1 MDHVEKLTVEVLGTP
16 VGVLAPSAEKPKYV
30 FSYLPDAPATH
41 FVSLSM
47 PVRPESY
54 EWPEGLHPVF
64 QMNLPEGYQKDL
76 LRQKLGRAMPV
87 DDFSLLALTG
97 SRGIGR
103 VSVYP
108 WGQQRPNT
116 QALPLVEVLAHPDSR
131 AALLAALN
139 EYIVSGHR
147 FESISGVM
155 PKVPGLRTLA
165 PDIKLTVTADEWI
178 LKTGREDTPGIAI
191 NEYLCLELARAMGLP
206 VPRTKLSDD
215 GDVLAVARFDRDS
228 DGTPLGLEDFC
239 ALMGMPPHDKYNATM
254 EGIAKHLNM
263 WCAES
268 ERISSAKRFVEM
280 VVLNLVV
287 RNADAHAKNYAVL
300 YSSAENA
307 TLAPVFDV
315 VTVAAYRDFAQS
327 PFGLSIGG
335 RKAWNLRKEL
345 ERLCVERLNLPVS
358 VVAIALDK
366 AAAGMQRLVPELGKY
381 ANNYPHFRPAG
392 KRMLR
397 LWEEGLHTASGEKGV
412 SVVVDFSAPKFSD
425 EARPKK
431 SRRSKRIMNP
441 EKLE

>member
-1 MDHVEKLTVEVLGTP
+1 MDRIEKLTVEVLGTP
-16 VGVLAPSAEKPKYV
+16 VGVLTPSADKPKHV

-64 QMNLPEGYQKDL
+64 QMNLPEGYQKEL
-76 LRQKLGRAMPV
+76 LRQKLGRSMPV

-97 SRGIGR
+97 GQGIGR
-103 VSVYP
+103 ISIYP
-108 WGQQRPNT
+108 WGQQRPNKE
-116 QALPLVEVLAHPDSR
+116 ALPLVEVLAHPDSR

-139 EYIVSGHR
+139 EYR
-147 FESISGVM
+147 FENISGVM
-155 PKVPGLRTLA
+155 PKVSGFPTLA
-165 PDIKLTVTADEWI
+165 PNEKITVTTDEWI

-206 VPRTKLSDD
+206 VPRTQLSAD

-254 EGIAKHLNM
+254 EGIAKHLNI

-268 ERISSAKRFVEM
+268 ERISSAKRLIEM
-280 VVLNLVV
+280 MVLNLVV

-315 VTVAAYRDFAQS
+315 VTIAAYREFAQS

-335 RKAWNLRKEL
+335 RKAWDLRKEL

-358 VVAIALDK
+358 VVAAGLDK
-366 AAAGMQRLVPELGKY
+366 AAAGMQRLVPELGRY
-381 ANNYPHFRPAG
+381 ANNYPHFRLAG
-392 KRMLR
+392 KRMLK
-397 LWEEGLHTASGEKGV
+397 LWEEGLRTISGEKGA
-412 SVVVDFSAPKFSD
+412 SVVVDFSAPNFSG
-425 EARPKK
+425 EAKPNK

-441 EKLE
+441 EKLI